1 MNNDRDRP
9 LSGSDEDATLA
20 RLQRVA
26 LQLIRNRGYEA
37 TTLDDV
43 AEALQVPAGV
53 VSQHFATMEAL
64 VLYDTLAPP
73 TIDAVHALLPDAS
86 PATALRVALHQV
98 LDHLSVDEID
108 DLRYRVAL
116 IAAKPRLRSSMTRSV
131 LELSARLPE
140 TAMTS
145 DRGIRLVTAALTA
158 GLARRS
164 GASEMA
170 LDARQLVAEAL
181 VPLRQRLDL

>member
-116 IAAKPRLRSSMTRSV
+116 IAAKPAAARDCHDERPGDPPRYGRTDGWSGSSVWGER
-131 LELSARLPE
+131 
-140 TAMTS
+140 
-145 DRGIRLVTAALTA
+145 D
-158 GLARRS
+158 
-164 GASEMA
+164 GA
-170 LDARQLVAEAL
+170 
-181 VPLRQRLDL
+181 